1 VTPRHLALAAA
12 MLGLALRLAF
22 AALPLED
29 HLILLE
35 DDAWMVTAIAR
46 NVAAGLGITADG
58 VQPTTGFQ
66 PLHPLTL
73 GALPYLVWRDD
84 PAAGFIASLVL
95 CALLAGAVCWPLWR
109 LANHL
114 GGDRA
119 GALAVALYALNP
131 TLIRLTVNGMETAL
145 GALLLTTLAW
155 LALCSDLR
163 RPRDALGLALLSAL
177 AILARLDAAL
187 CFAAI
192 GASAG
197 LRGMLAFGRAP
208 AAQRWAAAWPWFA
221 GAAGYGIATLILLA
235 PYFAFNRQVGGSLGP
250 SSGAALSFMQSYRGS
265 FNLSNGLS
273 AIYQT
278 AVVYLDWLPSLW
290 LKAALVVGWI
300 VGIIVVLRGQ
310 LARALPLWLFLPLP
324 AFYYG
329 YVLQQ
334 IRERYFV
341 GTSII
346 AIAVLAWL
354 AATLLARNPRLRWPI
369 GVLLVL
375 IIAANSS
382 EAVGFFNRMRQHPEL
397 TQPTSYRAALWIR
410 DHLPADVVIGAKNSG
425 IYQYY
430 AGRTVINIDGKLNH
444 EILPQL
450 EQRTLLDYL
459 RRRGVTHLVDRETTM
474 ARHVMFYSADFGP
487 APMHRTPTITERFA
501 IYGRILQA
509 VFGLADPPQ
518 LDDPASFVPQRPFS
532 DVAQI
537 VISFT
542 RPNDQDN
549 PVVVYQLLPADA
561 R

>member
-1 VTPRHLALAAA
+1 VTTRRLALIAA
-12 MLGLALRLAF
+12 LTGLVARLAF
-22 AALPLED
+22 ALLPLEA

-66 PLHPLTL
+66 PLYPLTL

-84 PAAGFIASLVL
+84 PAAGFTASLVL
-95 CALLAGAVCWPLWR
+95 CALLASAICWPLWH
-109 LANHL
+109 LARHL
-114 GGDRA
+114 GGERA
-119 GALAVALYALNP
+119 GALAVVLYAFNP
-131 TLIRLTVNGMETAL
+131 TLIRLMVNGMETAL
-145 GALLLTTLAW
+145 GAFLLTMLAW
-155 LALCSDLR
+155 MALCGDLR
-163 RPRDALGLALLSAL
+163 RTRDVIGLSALSTL

-192 GASAG
+192 GASTG
-197 LRGMLAFGRAP
+197 LRGVVAFRQAP
-208 AAQRWAAAWPWFA
+208 AVQRWAEAWPWFA
-221 GAAGYGIATLILLA
+221 GATGYGLLTLLFLA
-235 PYFAFNRQVGGSLGP
+235 PYFAFNYQVGGSLGP

-273 AIYQT
+273 AAYQT
-278 AVVYLDWLPSLW
+278 AVIYLDWIPSLW
-290 LKAALVVGWI
+290 VKAAIMLGC
-300 VGIIVVLRGQ
+300 IISAVMILRGQ
-310 LARALPLWLFLPLP
+310 LMRALPLWLFLPAP

-329 YVLQQ
+329 YILQQ

-346 AIAVLAWL
+346 AIALLGWIAT
-354 AATLLARNPRLRWPI
+354 TLLERRPQLRWPLI
-369 GVLLVL
+369 SALVL
-375 IIAANSS
+375 IITANSI
-382 EAVGFFNRMRQHPEL
+382 EAIDFHDRMRHHPEL
-397 TQPTSYRAALWIR
+397 TQPTSYRAAVWIR
-410 DHLPADVVIGAKNSG
+410 DHLPTDAVIGAKNSG

-430 AGRTVINIDGKLNH
+430 AERTVINIDGKLNH

-459 RRRGVTHLVDRETTM
+459 RRRGITYLVDREATM
-474 ARHVMFYSADFGP
+474 ARHVMFYSAEFGP
-487 APMHRTPTITERFA
+487 APLHHTPTLAERLT

-509 VFGLADPPQ
+509 VLGFADPPQ

-532 DVAQI
+532 DVARLAAR
-537 VISFT
+537 FE

-549 PVVVYQLLPADA
+549 PVVVYQLSPADV

>member
-1 VTPRHLALAAA
+1 VTPRRLALAAA
-12 MLGLALRLAF
+12 SIGLLARLAF
-22 AALPLED
+22 AFLPLEA

-73 GALPYLVWRDD
+73 GVLPYLAWRND
-84 PAAGFIASLVL
+84 PAAGFTASLVL
-95 CALLAGAVCWPLWR
+95 CALLASAVCWPLWH
-109 LANHL
+109 LARHL
-114 GGDRA
+114 GGERA
-119 GALAVALYALNP
+119 GTVAVVLYALNP
-131 TLIRLTVNGMETAL
+131 TLIRLMVNGMETAL

-155 LALCSDLR
+155 MALRSDLR
-163 RPRDALGLALLSAL
+163 RTRDVIGLAMLSAL

-197 LRGMLAFGRAP
+197 LRGMLAFRQAP
-208 AAQRWAAAWPWFA
+208 AAQRWVDASAWLA
-221 GAAGYGIATLILLA
+221 GATGYGLLTLIMLT
-235 PYFAFNRQVGGSLGP
+235 PYFAFNYQVGGSLGP

-278 AVVYLDWLPSLW
+278 AVIYLDWIPSLW
-290 LKAALVVGWI
+290 IKAAI
-300 VGIIVVLRGQ
+300 VLGGVTGTVLTLRGQ
-310 LARALPLWLFLPLP
+310 LMRALPLWLFLPVP
-324 AFYYG
+324 ALYYG
-329 YVLQQ
+329 YMLQQ

-346 AIAVLAWL
+346 VIALLGWI
-354 AATLLARNPRLRWPI
+354 AATLLERRPRLRWPLI
-369 GVLLVL
+369 SALIV
-375 IIAANSS
+375 IIAANSI
-382 EAVGFFNRMRQHPEL
+382 EAVGFYDRMRHHPEL
-397 TQPTSYRAALWIR
+397 TQPTSYRAAVWIR
-410 DHLPADVVIGAKNSG
+410 DHLPADVIIGAKNSG

-430 AGRTVINIDGKLNH
+430 AERTVVNIDGKLNH
-444 EILPQL
+444 DILPQL
-450 EQRTLLDYL
+450 EQRALLEYL
-459 RRRGVTHLVDRETTM
+459 RHRGITHLVDREATM
-474 ARHVMFYSADFGP
+474 ARHVMFYSAEFGP
-487 APMHRTPTITERFA
+487 APMHRTPTLVERLT

-509 VFGLADPPQ
+509 VLGFADPPQ

-532 DVAQI
+532 DVTR
-537 VISFT
+537 VVVRFE
-542 RPNDQDN
+542 RPNDRDN